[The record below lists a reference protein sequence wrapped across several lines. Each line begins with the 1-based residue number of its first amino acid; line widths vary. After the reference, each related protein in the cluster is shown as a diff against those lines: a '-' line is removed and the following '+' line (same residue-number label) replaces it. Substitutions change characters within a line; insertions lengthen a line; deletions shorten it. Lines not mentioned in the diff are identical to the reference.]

1 VLKEGKRRRSGGVVM
16 VQCPGV
22 PGVSRVGLVVSR
34 SAGNAVTRNRV
45 KRRLR
50 HSLGAL
56 QLRPGIDYVFI
67 GDSQVAE
74 VPHSQLMGWLERVLE
89 ASDV

>member
-1 VLKEGKRRRSGGVVM
+1 M

-22 PGVSRVGLVVSR
+22 PGVSRVGLVVSK
-34 SAGNAVTRNRV
+34 STGNAVTRNRV

-50 HSLGAL
+50 HSLGAV

-67 GDSQVAE
+67 GNSQVAE
-74 VPHSQLMGWLERVLE
+74 APHDELMGWLKRALKDEDGSVR
-89 ASDV
+89 DV